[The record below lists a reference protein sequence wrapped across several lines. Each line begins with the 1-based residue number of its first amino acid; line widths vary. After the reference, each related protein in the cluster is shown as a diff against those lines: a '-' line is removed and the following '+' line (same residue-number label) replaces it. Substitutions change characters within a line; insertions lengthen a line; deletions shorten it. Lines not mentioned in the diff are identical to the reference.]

1 MKQPRTKVVL
11 RGLVPENSAE
21 YPTTNGTV
29 ATLCEFESFLQQTVS
44 TLHSAVHYNL
54 V

>member
-1 MKQPRTKVVL
+1 MKRPRTKGVL

-29 ATLCEFESFLQQTVS
+29 ATLCEFESFLQHAVS
-44 TLHSAVHYNL
+44 TLHSAIHDNL